1 MTVIAE
7 CAFPPNPPPLG
18 EGVRVPEGTRV
29 ELERVVPTG
38 QGMLPYV
45 LVESDD
51 TDGFVSFV
59 REQPAVESVEVLD
72 GEESAAL
79 LRVHWTGEGVVHWL
93 EGVDAALLRL
103 VGDANGWSLRVR
115 GEKDVVEAFDAYC
128 RERGARSN
136 CAGCTSRAAARRCSV
151 GGSPRHSARRSDWRT
166 RVATTRSPGRR
177 RWGNSRRS
185 CAWASGR
192 SPVGSGAGSGT
203 CSRPSSVNALGTRG
217 SDLYSFHIEPSG

>member
-59 REQPAVESVEVLD
+59 REQPAIESVEVLD

-115 GEKDVVEAFDAYC
+115 GEKDVVEAFDAHC
-128 RERGARSN
+128 RERGAGFDLLRLYES
-136 CAGCTSRAAARRCSV
+136 GDDE
-151 GGSPRHSARRSDWRT
+151 HLL
-166 RVATTRSPGRR
+166 GRR
-177 RWGNSRRS
+177 VTELQRETLRLAHETGYYEEPRETTLGELAEDLCVGERAVSRRLRRGIGNLLT
-185 CAWASGR
+185 AEFGE
-192 SPVGSGAGSGT
+192 
-203 CSRPSSVNALGTRG
+203 RPRDTG
-217 SDLYSFHIEPSG
+217 E